1 MRPLLCQLK
10 LPSTTTSTSSSEPTT
25 VTASTQTTS
34 TTPSGSTT
42 SSGFQYQKCC
52 HTVSL
57 ESSGLI
63 NMLMPEYV
71 GTYQKIVTEINNRT
85 VYHKE
90 DKFLFYL
97 DDSSVLDT
105 EAWVISTSMD
115 VPVNHDLQSIA
126 NTDGDLC
133 VDNTGNN
140 WRIVAV

>member
-1 MRPLLCQLK
+1 
-10 LPSTTTSTSSSEPTT
+10 
-25 VTASTQTTS
+25 
-34 TTPSGSTT
+34 
-42 SSGFQYQKCC
+42 
-52 HTVSL
+52 
-57 ESSGLI
+57 
-63 NMLMPEYV
+63 MLMPEYV
-71 GTYQKIVTEINNRT
+71 GNYHKIVTEITNRT

>member
-1 MRPLLCQLK
+1 M
-10 LPSTTTSTSSSEPTT
+10 
-25 VTASTQTTS
+25 
-34 TTPSGSTT
+34 
-42 SSGFQYQKCC
+42 
-52 HTVSL
+52 SL

-63 NMLMPEYV
+63 SMLMPEYV
-71 GTYQKIVTEINNRT
+71 GTYQKIVTEVNNHT

-115 VPVNHDLQSIA
+115 VPVNHDLQTIA

-133 VDNTGNN
+133 ADNTGNN
-140 WRIVAV
+140 WMIVAV